1 MSQKKNAP
9 PLARGELLSAM
20 VTDADAFTALR
31 YLRSREETPAIWELE
46 QNGAKTLPGV
56 TAALGDVY
64 HSLWSEGVDLKDR
77 TKVPASRQYWRG
89 LLEETLPTSAFKELH
104 AKTCGDRML
113 STMGTV
119 EAAKTI
125 LKLVPKA
132 DGEKLE
138 KIAEAQAK
146 ADQLEQEATDAQAHA
161 DGLEQMAS
169 EMMANAQGGGS
180 AGKPAGGNPSGNSPG
195 GNSGGMSA
203 AEAQNLANK
212 LSEKWADAQAKADT
226 ARAAADQATA
236 AANAQA
242 EALMGKPGSVEA
254 EQKLREL
261 ARLGQAALQATTA
274 KVTEVSET
282 IQGWGL
288 EKGEL
293 EKMEIPEAM
302 GLLEKMRKNSAFKS
316 FAALLGRMRAMA
328 AKKARSKTEGEG
340 RQVTRQEIGRD
351 ISRAYPSELAALAH
365 PATRLPA
372 LLRWSR
378 GELRL
383 RGQETKKT
391 LGRGD
396 VVVCEDGSGSMD
408 GVKQQWAKGVS
419 LSLAHFAKLQK
430 RGFGWILFD
439 TRVVK
444 DMVRPGGALSA
455 VDMLTIAESRSG
467 GGTSFE
473 APLKRAVEM
482 IKAKGLKK
490 ADIVFVTDGECA
502 VSEAFL
508 KEFLADK
515 KALEFTVVTVL
526 CDVGSSGRATVEKF
540 SDKIEQVSQY
550 TVETAEAKVF
560 NHL

>member
-1 MSQKKNAP
+1 MSKTQNAP
-9 PLARGELLSAM
+9 PLAREELLSAM

-46 QNGAKTLPGV
+46 RNGAKTLPGV

-89 LLEETLPTSAFKELH
+89 LLEETLPTSAFHELH
-104 AKTCGDRML
+104 AKTCGDRLL

-146 ADQLEQEATDAQAHA
+146 ADQLEQEASDAQAHA

-169 EMMANAQGGGS
+169 EMMANAQGGGKP
-180 AGKPAGGNPSGNSPG
+180 GKPAGGNPSGNSPG

-212 LSEKWADAQAKADT
+212 LSEQWADAQAKADD

-242 EALMGKPGSVEA
+242 EALMGKPGSAEA
-254 EQKLREL
+254 EAKLREL

-316 FAALLGRMRAMA
+316 FATLLGRMRAMA
-328 AKKARSKTEGEG
+328 AKKARSKIEGEG
-340 RQVTRQEIGRD
+340 RRVTRQETGRD
-351 ISRAYPSELAALAH
+351 ISRAYPSELAALSH

-383 RGQETKKT
+383 RGQETKQT

-396 VVVCEDGSGSMD
+396 IVVCEDGSGSMD
-408 GVKQQWAKGVS
+408 GPKQQWAKGVS
-419 LSLAHFAKLQK
+419 LSLAHFAKIQK
-430 RGFGWILFD
+430 RGFGWIMFD

-444 DMVRPGGALSA
+444 DKVRPGGVLSA
-455 VDMLTIAESRSG
+455 IDMLDIADSRSG

-508 KEFLADK
+508 ECFLAAK

-526 CDVGSSGRATVEKF
+526 CDVGESARKTVEKF
-540 SDKIEQVSQY
+540 SDKVEQVSQF